1 MVRRAQV
8 AETSTK
14 GSSAEIELQGFV
26 QRLALHLTSWQAT
39 SFLVGEYVEGEL
51 RDNPVFT
58 VADGLIWLY
67 QSVERNSIV
76 RKMQIMKL
84 RGQCSVPGMHTFRI
98 TGDGLQCF
106 PRTFGLSVEKGH
118 VKGTRRLSTGIAKFD
133 EMLSGGIPEGES
145 LLMAG
150 PSGSGKST
158 VGMQFIAEG
167 LKRGEPGIAAVFE
180 ELPTEFAAR
189 AAMFGIDFDTP
200 QRENKLKLIYLRP
213 LDLSVDETVHEIVSK
228 VQEIRC
234 KRLLIDS
241 LVGFEMALAP
251 GFREDFRESLYRMI
265 AALTRLGVTI
275 VSTVEIEE
283 DFTSMDLSKFT
294 VSFLADDIVRMR
306 YVSINGQWRKMIVV
320 VKMRRSAHS
329 IDMHEY
335 RITDKGVVIG
345 EPLRGYRGLTSGIPQ
360 PWSRESG
367 QQDPE
372 PRPDRPAG
380 KSLPPPKKPRRKKD
394 P

>member
-1 MVRRAQV
+1 
-8 AETSTK
+8 
-14 GSSAEIELQGFV
+14 
-26 QRLALHLTSWQAT
+26 
-39 SFLVGEYVEGEL
+39 
-51 RDNPVFT
+51 
-58 VADGLIWLY
+58 LIWLY
-67 QSVERNSIV
+67 QSVERNSII
-76 RKMQIMKL
+76 RKMQVMKL
-84 RGQCSVPGMHTFRI
+84 RGQNSVPGLHTFRI
-98 TGDGLQCF
+98 TSDGLQCF
-106 PRTFGLSVEKGH
+106 PRTFGLSEQTGH
-118 VKGTRRLSTGIAKFD
+118 IKGTRRLSTGIAKFD
-133 EMLSGGIPEGES
+133 EMLGGGIPEGES

-180 ELPTEFAAR
+180 ELPTEFVAR
-189 AAMFGIDFDTP
+189 AAMFGIDFDAP
-200 QRENKLKLIYLRP
+200 RRENKLKLIYLRP
-213 LDLSVDETVHEIVSK
+213 LDLSVDETVHEIVK
-228 VQEIRC
+228 QVKEIGC

-283 DFTSMDLSKFT
+283 DFTSMVLSKFT

-306 YVSINGQWRKMIVV
+306 YVSINGQFRKMLLV
-320 VKMRRSAHS
+320 VKMRRSSHS

-335 RITDKGVVIG
+335 KITDKGVEIG
-345 EPLRGYRGLTSGIPQ
+345 EPLRGYRALTSGIPE

-367 QQDPE
+367 QQDPQ
-372 PRPDRPAG
+372 PRQDRPADEP
-380 KSLPPPKKPRRKKD
+380 SPPPKKPRRRGG